1 MSIKYRSKNEVL
13 LTGSSSEGSEGIVLE
28 VKSMSV
34 AKSRLENKEIAAQT
48 ICEAEVSE
56 AVVAEEIEAVATE
69 EVAEAVEAAET
80 VEIAEAVEETEVV
93 EVTEATETAEMA
105 VEEAVIA
112 EEAATEKKP
121 EASEY
126 QAPYRKMRR
135 GMSLLTKR
143 SLSGWLFIL
152 PFVIGIVVI
161 YATLLFTSLQAS
173 FYNVAT
179 DGELKE
185 FVGIQNYIT
194 AIQGDF
200 SITLVDGFVD
210 LILQIPAIVIFS
222 LFMAIILN
230 QKMTGRAAFRAIFF
244 LPVILSTGIID
255 RLNSTD
261 AFSNAVGSAG
271 GGIDNNTGEEAGG
284 IVSALDI
291 ERLLGNIQIG
301 SGLVE
306 YVTNLVNNI
315 FDIVSRSGVQMLI
328 FLSGLQSISPSI
340 YESCQVEG
348 ASAWETFWKITLP
361 MISPMILVNAV
372 YTVIDLFT
380 CYDNRVMVVID
391 KYFFGTGGVSKPIF
405 GLGSA
410 MSWLYFGIVLLFI
423 LIVAIIL
430 KSVVFYQR
438 RD

>member
-1 MSIKYRSKNEVL
+1 MQSKKGGKVNMSIKYRAKNEVL
-13 LTGSSSEGSEGIVLE
+13 LTGGSSDGSESIVLE

-34 AKSRLENKEIAAQT
+34 AKSRFDNKELSEA
-48 ICEAEVSE
+48 ICEAEAVETVE
-56 AVVAEEIEAVATE
+56 ATEAAEEAVATE
-69 EVAEAVEAAET
+69 TVEAVEEAETTETVEAVEAAET
-80 VEIAEAVEETEVV
+80 AEVV
-93 EVTEATETAEMA
+93 EA
-105 VEEAVIA
+105 A
-112 EEAATEKKP
+112 EEKAEEKKDID
-121 EASEY
+121 ASEY
-126 QAPYRKMRR
+126 KAPYRKMRR

-152 PFVIGIVVI
+152 PFVIGIIVI
-161 YATLLFTSLQAS
+161 YAPLLFTSLQAS

-179 DGELKE
+179 DGELRE
-185 FVGIQNYIT
+185 FVGFQNYIT

-200 SITLVDGFVD
+200 SITLVDGLVD

-230 QKMTGRAAFRAIFF
+230 QKMTGRAVFRAIFF

-328 FLSGLQSISPSI
+328 FL
-340 YESCQVEG
+340 
-348 ASAWETFWKITLP
+348 
-361 MISPMILVNAV
+361 
-372 YTVIDLFT
+372 
-380 CYDNRVMVVID
+380 
-391 KYFFGTGGVSKPIF
+391 
-405 GLGSA
+405 
-410 MSWLYFGIVLLFI
+410 
-423 LIVAIIL
+423 
-430 KSVVFYQR
+430 
-438 RD
+438 

>member
-34 AKSRLENKEIAAQT
+34 AKSRLENKEIAAQA

-93 EVTEATETAEMA
+93 EATEATETAEMA

-112 EEAATEKKP
+112 EEATTEKKP

-161 YATLLFTSLQAS
+161 YAPLLFTSLQAS

>member
-1 MSIKYRSKNEVL
+1 MHLAMHNTQNKEGGKVNMSIKYRSKNEVL
-13 LTGSSSEGSEGIVLE
+13 LTGSSSESGDSIVLE
-28 VKSMSV
+28 AKSMSV
-34 AKSRLENKEIAAQT
+34 AKSRFDKEPIEELT
-48 ICEAEVSE
+48 P
-56 AVVAEEIEAVATE
+56 VAKTMEEAVATE
-69 EVAEAVEAAET
+69 VTEVADVA
-80 VEIAEAVEETEVV
+80 
-93 EVTEATETAEMA
+93 EVTEVADVAE
-105 VEEAVIA
+105 VTEEAPIA
-112 EEAATEKKP
+112 ETFESKAEVDS
-121 EASEY
+121 SEY
-126 QAPYRKMRR
+126 KAPYRKMRR

-152 PFVIGIVVI
+152 PFVIGIIVI
-161 YATLLFTSLQAS
+161 YAPLLFTSLQAS

-179 DGELKE
+179 DGELRE
-185 FVGIQNYIT
+185 FVGFQNYVT

-200 SITLVDGFVD
+200 SITLVDGLVD

-230 QKMTGRAAFRAIFF
+230 QKMTGRAVFRAIFF

-261 AFSNAVGSAG
+261 AFSNAVGNAG

-306 YVTNLVNNI
+306 YVTSLVNNI

-340 YESCQVEG
+340 
-348 ASAWETFWKITLP
+348 
-361 MISPMILVNAV
+361 
-372 YTVIDLFT
+372 
-380 CYDNRVMVVID
+380 
-391 KYFFGTGGVSKPIF
+391 
-405 GLGSA
+405 
-410 MSWLYFGIVLLFI
+410 
-423 LIVAIIL
+423 
-430 KSVVFYQR
+430 
-438 RD
+438 

>member
-1 MSIKYRSKNEVL
+1 MHSAMHSTQSKKGGKVNMSIKYRSKNEVL
-13 LTGSSSEGSEGIVLE
+13 LTGGSSEGSESIVLS

-34 AKSRLENKEIAAQT
+34 AKSRLDGKEET
-48 ICEAEVSE
+48 VEPICNAEVAETAEVILEAE
-56 AVVAEEIEAVATE
+56 AEATE
-69 EVAEAVEAAET
+69 EVAEVVEA
-80 VEIAEAVEETEVV
+80 TEVV
-93 EVTEATETAEMA
+93 EESV
-105 VEEAVIA
+105 VEE
-112 EEAATEKKP
+112 KK
-121 EASEY
+121 EIDSSEY
-126 QAPYRKMRR
+126 KAPYRKMRR
-135 GMSLLTKR
+135 GMSLLAKR

-152 PFVIGIVVI
+152 PFIIGIIVI
-161 YATLLFTSLQAS
+161 YAPLLFTSLQAS

-185 FVGIQNYIT
+185 FVGFQNYVT

-200 SITLVDGFVD
+200 SITLVDGLVD

-230 QKMTGRAAFRAIFF
+230 QKMTGRAVFRAIFF

-391 KYFFGTGGVSKPIF
+391 KYFFGSGGVSKPIF

-410 MSWLYFGIVLLFI
+410 MSWIYFGIVLLFI